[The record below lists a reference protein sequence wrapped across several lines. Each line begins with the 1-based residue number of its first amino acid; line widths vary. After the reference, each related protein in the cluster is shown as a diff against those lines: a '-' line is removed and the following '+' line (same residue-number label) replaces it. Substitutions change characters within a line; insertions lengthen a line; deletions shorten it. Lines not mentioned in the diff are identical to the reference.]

1 MFAKGDITWSITAT
15 TKNIGGLLFFHSD
28 LFTDLGID
36 ADSANFITKVC
47 NQFIDQNSQN
57 VYGEYLSDTK
67 AIGFGT
73 EKKRTDSH
81 AGLLLG
87 VTMMGSMRPHETPVK
102 LDAPTKQDIER
113 FQAQR
118 IQQLEREVSQLRGSK

>member
-1 MFAKGDITWSITAT
+1 
-15 TKNIGGLLFFHSD
+15 LFFHSD

-57 VYGEYLSDTK
+57 VYGEYLQNGK
-67 AIGFGT
+67 ASGFST

-81 AGLLLG
+81 TALLLG
-87 VTMMGSMRPHETPVK
+87 VTLMGSLKPHDATVK
-102 LDAPTKQDIER
+102 LDTPTKQDIER

-118 IQQLEREVSQLRGSK
+118 IQQLEREVSTLRGG